1 MPSLQLGCHL
11 EFGEARQ
18 GHGWD
23 QDRVQPQ
30 IGISPQV
37 RPTENRPERQNALRT
52 PSKLEAEEILERNVY
67 AETPVRIEYQLTAK
81 GLSLRTVLVALGKWA
96 IKWDGR

>member
-1 MPSLQLGCHL
+1 MVGIKTGCSRRLGYPLKSVQLKIVQSARMLCEHLQ
-11 EFGEARQ
+11 
-18 GHGWD
+18 
-23 QDRVQPQ
+23 
-30 IGISPQV
+30 
-37 RPTENRPERQNALRT
+37 
-52 PSKLEAEEILERNVY
+52 KLEAEEILERNVY